1 MRISQI
7 KKNSFL
13 ILFFIY
19 ILFLEFIEKDI
30 FYHIKLKKLQN
41 SYLIVKNKNRFLYK
55 PINIIIF
62 IYNNLSIK
70 SMGWKNQTHK

>member
-1 MRISQI
+1 MHFDI
-7 KKNSFL
+7 L

-30 FYHIKLKKLQN
+30 IYYIELKKLQN

-55 PINIIIF
+55 PINIII
-62 IYNNLSIK
+62 IYNLSIK
-70 SMGWKNQTHK
+70 SMNWKNQTHK